1 MLCGDNRGLR
11 FAPYHTFYPRL
22 GAHLAL
28 VGMGP
33 VGGGGAG
40 GGGGRYAGNRW
51 HRVLDMGSIHAHVS
65 RVFRRF
71 PQRLFSSL

>member
-65 RVFRRF
+65 RVFRQVF
-71 PQRLFSSL
+71 PRLFFRL